1 MKFVGLGVGLA
12 AIAGTIWI
20 GYGTYQVSAAAD
32 FDQSLGQVVN
42 QVDRVGTS
50 LNDAGTYVEREV
62 IGVDVKAIGDI
73 GLLIDEWKPRYA
85 DAITAYNRFSA
96 SIDSATAQA
105 QAYFEAQSALTAQ
118 YNNPLRRAQAEGR
131 DEDEYERYLLWKADA
146 EDKLELSLAILRRFE
161 DMDIDLE
168 KSRLAS
174 ELTFEM
180 AQFSNVPDEI
190 LGLSQQL
197 AQFQIASQNVR
208 DAIGGG
214 F

>member
-1 MKFVGLGVGLA
+1 MKLVGLGVGLA
-12 AIAGTIWI
+12 AVAGTVWV
-20 GYGTYQVSAAAD
+20 GYGTYQVSAAAE

-96 SIDSATAQA
+96 SIDSATTQA
-105 QAYFEAQSALTAQ
+105 EAYFEAQAALTAQ
-118 YNNPLRRAQAEGR
+118 YNNPLRRAQAEDR
-131 DEDEYERYLLWKADA
+131 DQEEYDRYLQWKSDA
-146 EDKLELSLAILRRFE
+146 ESKLELSLAILRRFE
-161 DMDIDLE
+161 DMDTDLE

-190 LGLSQQL
+190 LGLSEQL
-197 AQFQIASQNVR
+197 EQFQIASRNVR